1 MKKLLLALLVISGLA
16 GCGLSA
22 WYIGTKQTSHSEFV
36 EPVVGKFEQGFPS
49 TEDPTSEQTPIEES
63 PETTEP
69 LEY

>member
-22 WYIGTKQTSHSEFV
+22 WYVGTKQTSHSEFV
-36 EPVVGKFEQGFPS
+36 EPVVGDFIDESPS
-49 TEDPTSEQTPIEES
+49 PEDHTLEETPIETPES
-63 PETTEP
+63 TEP

>member
-22 WYIGTKQTSHSEFV
+22 WYIGTKQTSHSEVV
-36 EPVVGKFEQGFPS
+36 EPVVGDFGEGLPTPDQNPDENNQDNPS
-49 TEDPTSEQTPIEES
+49 ES
-63 PETTEP
+63 

>member
-22 WYIGTKQTSHSEFV
+22 WYIGTKQTSHSEFITPDIGEFHV
-36 EPVVGKFEQGFPS
+36 P
-49 TEDPTSEQTPIEES
+49 EDPNPEQPPIES

>member
-1 MKKLLLALLVISGLA
+1 MKKLLLVLLAISALVGT
-16 GCGLSA
+16 GLSA

-36 EPVVGKFEQGFPS
+36 EPVVGDFSE
-49 TEDPTSEQTPIEES
+49 ELPTDQETPIES